1 MNEEKKAQKM
11 LINKAFFGKGL
22 TDCGGCIEVF
32 TTQEEALKRD
42 KHLGIFSVSGS
53 HKVIGTVIVRTS
65 YELSQ
70 EDQVE
75 LESRICKAFL
85 GISPKVE

>member
-1 MNEEKKAQKM
+1 M
-11 LINKAFFGKGL
+11 LINKAFLGKVL

-32 TTQEEALKRD
+32 TTQEKALKRD